1 MSHLRH
7 DSIASVAGLGVLVS
21 LMIPLGACT
30 SGMTGV
36 RGDWLAAEPHAVAF
50 SHVRTCC
57 RLFASRSQRVR
68 PLGPAPG
75 ARDGVHAGHY
85 EECLVRHR
93 WLLAAESAGADPERD
108 ATESRLAELP

>member
-57 RLFASRSQRVR
+57 RLYASRSQRVR
-68 PLGPAPG
+68 FLGPAPG
-75 ARDGVHAGHY
+75 TRDGVSAEHY
-85 EECLVRHR
+85 EQCLSRHG
-93 WLLAAESAGADPERD
+93 WLLTAEPAAGDPERD